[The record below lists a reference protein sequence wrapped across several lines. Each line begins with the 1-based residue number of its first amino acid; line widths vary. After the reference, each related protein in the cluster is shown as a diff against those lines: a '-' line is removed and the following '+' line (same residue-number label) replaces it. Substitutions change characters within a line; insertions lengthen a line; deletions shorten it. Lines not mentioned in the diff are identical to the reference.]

1 MLYKFDK
8 LQTYIK
14 QKSKFDKKKLLQKGQ
29 NKRLKMTRK
38 LKHVAIRNLN
48 ISTHWIWWNDHWIGL
63 GISGVVGSTGLA
75 SHVRCLHSEGVAVS
89 CWAAKIR
96 RLWFQICPFVCP
108 PYYAKQLRTNFA

>member
-48 ISTHWIWWNDHWIGL
+48 ISTHWI
-63 GISGVVGSTGLA
+63 
-75 SHVRCLHSEGVAVS
+75 
-89 CWAAKIR
+89 
-96 RLWFQICPFVCP
+96 
-108 PYYAKQLRTNFA
+108 